1 MDGTLRKHIEL
12 SPLTE
17 ETPLQEEDSWE
28 VFSEEDSEEDIEQD
42 NRDEVLRYSKR
53 KFTTLP

>member
-28 VFSEEDSEEDIEQD
+28 VFSEEDGEEDFEQD